1 MNPFQLM
8 AVLNVLLGFGRA
20 ALGYALLEAGSTAGA
35 LEINSPAMYIV
46 SGLLSILF
54 GVGNWFRWQLATIGS
69 IVMIALSFYDSQYG
83 ASNQDWR
90 FWVLTAYVFVL
101 SILVLWSYFDTAKE
115 MKAKTA

>member
-8 AVLNVLLGFGRA
+8 AILNILLGFGRA
-20 ALGYALLEAGSTAGA
+20 ALGYALFEAGTTGGA
-35 LEINSPAMYIV
+35 LEINSPLTYFV
-46 SGLLSILF
+46 SGLISILF
-54 GVGNWFRWQLATIGS
+54 GIGNWFRWQLATIGS
-69 IVMIALSFYDSQYG
+69 IMMIAFSYYDSQYG

-90 FWVLTAYVFVL
+90 FWVLTGYVVIL